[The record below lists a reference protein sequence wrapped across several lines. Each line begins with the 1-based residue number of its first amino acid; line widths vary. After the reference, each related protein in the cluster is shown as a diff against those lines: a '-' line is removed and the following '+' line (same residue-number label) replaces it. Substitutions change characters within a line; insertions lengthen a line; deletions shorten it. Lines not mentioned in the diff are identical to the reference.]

1 MCWFIGSAPDYT
13 EAVVP
18 DSNPSS
24 VTVENSE
31 DGQSHCVKRV
41 NSRVREGS
49 LPLSPKKHSPV
60 IQATWEARTMEWL
73 EKEEPLPPDRRT
85 SVDGLRL
92 PGEGKFNQGGK
103 APMMKV
109 GQVTCCNNRSWI
121 SIPSQNQFPIMYIF
135 VLNVLKTH

>member
-1 MCWFIGSAPDYT
+1 MALVALQTT

-31 DGQSHCVKRV
+31 DRQSHCVKRV

-92 PGEGKFNQGGK
+92 PGEGKFNQGGLT
-103 APMMKV
+103 P
-109 GQVTCCNNRSWI
+109 VTIGGRLLAARTDDASSSPRQRPSTHSQTQL
-121 SIPSQNQFPIMYIF
+121 SI
-135 VLNVLKTH
+135 L